1 MKFSSDAAKYLVVAF
16 SVTVC
21 VALVCIYQIG
31 LHYPG
36 AINYPPGYS
45 ADGLFTMANAK
56 LIADNGMI
64 YGMQTSLLGYPFYS
78 ELDAWYPIPEK
89 GLFLIYA
96 FLIKLF
102 GLYPASNII
111 LVLGHVLSGLGF
123 VLSGAWLRVKP
134 LLLFSFALVFAL
146 TPFIFTRGLAHLT
159 VASVWVV
166 PLLVV
171 LVAKIFSQREL
182 IADKKFRTIAII
194 LSFVSGT
201 LSPYYSIMYCQFIL
215 GAFVIFTI
223 RKDKDARNFCA
234 LLGVVVVFAFLLCN
248 FQYIQNVIFS
258 SAPSLRNLAALEV
271 YGLKIPELFLPTGH
285 SKIEKLARVANE
297 MYYNKAFV
305 KGEVWS
311 PYLGLVGILCFIF
324 FIFDYIKAL
333 AFKIKDSIQGYSAQI
348 LWILIFSTV
357 GGINLLI
364 GTFGFQF
371 LRATNRYS
379 IWILA
384 IVLIYTLQ
392 KLSQVKSPIKLYFL
406 SLVILFG
413 VWLDLP
419 QKYTLVSK
427 LDIQNKV
434 KGDQNLVSAIEKV
447 LPNPNLLVLPMQRY
461 PENGPIENMP
471 DYDFLRLYLNSN
483 KIQQT
488 YGLVKNDQLN
498 PNLFENFNEK
508 TFNIQII
515 ESVGINGILIN
526 RGGYN
531 SEDLNSLLSKVDKYY
546 QDRLDIG
553 VEYIFFHNRKKSTNA
568 MESNSFL
575 LYKNGWHEQE
585 AGWRWANSRK
595 PSLYIYCDP
604 SQTKQLFIS
613 MGIQSYGQQRKVEIQ
628 ADGRKIWNGELTSVI
643 EVLELPLTCNNKK
656 SILLEI
662 SVSGKAMRAPAGD
675 PRNLTISIHDAQ
687 IIGK

>member
-1 MKFSSDAAKYLVVAF
+1 MKFSSDLAKYFTVAF
-16 SVTVC
+16 SVTFC
-21 VALVCIYQIG
+21 VTLVCIYQIG
-31 LHYPG
+31 LYYTG
-36 AINYPPGYS
+36 AIHYPPGYA

-56 LIADNGMI
+56 LIADNGTFH
-64 YGMQTSLLGYPFYS
+64 GMQTNLLGYPFNS

-96 FLIKLF
+96 LLIKFF

-123 VLSGAWLRVKP
+123 VFAGVWLRVKTV
-134 LLLFSFALVFAL
+134 LLFSFALVFAL

-171 LVAKIFSQREL
+171 LVVKIYTQREL
-182 IADKKFRTIAII
+182 IQDKKFRVIA
-194 LSFVSGT
+194 LFVSFVSGT
-201 LSPYYSIMYCQFIL
+201 LSPYYSIMYCQFIF
-215 GAFVIFTI
+215 GAFVLFTL
-223 RKDKDARNFCA
+223 RKDREARNFCA
-234 LLGVVVVFAFLLCN
+234 LLGIVVISAVLLCN

-285 SKIEKLARVANE
+285 SKIEKFARVANE

-311 PYLGLVGILCFIF
+311 PYLGLVGILCFLYF
-324 FIFDYIKAL
+324 TFDYIRAL
-333 AFKIKDSIQGYSAQI
+333 AFKVKDSIQGYSTQI
-348 LWILIFSTV
+348 LWILLFSTV
-357 GGINLLI
+357 GGVNLLA

-392 KLSQVKSPIKLYFL
+392 KLSQIKSPIKSYSIALA
-406 SLVILFG
+406 ILFI
-413 VWLDLP
+413 VWVDLP

-427 LDIQNKV
+427 LDIQSKI
-434 KGDQNLVSAIEKV
+434 KGDQNLVSTIEKV

-461 PENGPIENMP
+461 PENGPVENMS
-471 DYDFLRLYLNSN
+471 DYDFLRLFLNSN

-498 PNLFENFNEK
+498 PNLLENFNEK

-515 ESVGINGILIN
+515 ENIGINGILIN
-526 RGGYN
+526 RSGYS
-531 SEDLNSLLSKVDKYY
+531 SENLNSLLSKVDKYY

-553 VEYIFFHNRKKSTNA
+553 VEYIFYHKRKKSTN
-568 MESNSFL
+568 EIKSNNFL
-575 LYKNGWHEQE
+575 IYKNGWYDQE
-585 AGWRWANSRK
+585 MSWRWASSRK

-604 SQTKQLFIS
+604 SHTKQLSIK
-613 MGIQSYGQQRKVEIQ
+613 MGIQSYGQQRKVEIH
-628 ADGRKIWNGELTSVI
+628 ADGRKIWNGEVTGAI
-643 EVLELPLTCNNKK
+643 EELELPLTCNDNK
-656 SILLEI
+656 SILLEM
-662 SVSGKAMRAPAGD
+662 SVSGKPMPAPAGD
-675 PRNLTISIHDAQ
+675 SRSLTISIHNAQ
-687 IIGK
+687 IFNK